1 MAVLLMLGLLG
12 CSAPMPEGLGVHE
25 GSLAPCP
32 DTPNC
37 VHTGLRH
44 PEGTLPLLL
53 VEDLDETE
61 LIDRVHAVIE
71 ATPRLSVVTRADRYL
86 HAEERSRLLR
96 FVDDVE
102 LLLTDDRELIVR
114 SASRLG
120 TSDLGVNS
128 RRVERLRGDLGEAGL
143 LR

>member
-1 MAVLLMLGLLG
+1 
-12 CSAPMPEGLGVHE
+12 MPDGLGVKE

-44 PEGTLPLLL
+44 PEGTQPILLTEGIEHGAL
-53 VEDLDETE
+53 V
-61 LIDRVHAVIE
+61 DRVQAVVE
-71 ATPRLSVVTRADRYL
+71 AMPRLSIVTRADRYL
-86 HAEERSRLLR
+86 HAEERSRFMR

-120 TSDLGVNS
+120 RSDLGVNS
-128 RRVERLRGDLGEAGL
+128 RRVERLRELLAEDGL